1 MKRANVF
8 VKRWYIYIIFPNTA
22 KYLHEK
28 LTVISKDFVI
38 LQQE

>member
-8 VKRWYIYIIFPNTA
+8 VKRWYNYMIFPNSP

-28 LTVISKDFVI
+28 LAVISKDFVI